1 MSNSGSLR
9 KRQGPP
15 GRGPRVNAVW
25 GSLALLPRL
34 GPSHLKSGKMR
45 DIHGGAQGS
54 CRFPTSFTQGQ
65 QWGGGGR
72 HWPVATSPSP
82 STQEQTP
89 TVHSTAD
96 HRGGHAGAKIGT
108 GSWHGTRLC
117 AVGRVSVHHEWREGG
132 LSIAGTPTFPEDHLS
147 SMSSRGPHGRAPAL
161 TSFVSPSLCHPR
173 PSQGLRPS
181 TPNQPDMPP

>member
-1 MSNSGSLR
+1 MLSGALWLCWPVLVPPTSSQERCEIFTVAPREAAASPRPSPKVNSG
-9 KRQGPP
+9 
-15 GRGPRVNAVW
+15 V
-25 GSLALLPRL
+25 
-34 GPSHLKSGKMR
+34 
-45 DIHGGAQGS
+45 
-54 CRFPTSFTQGQ
+54 
-65 QWGGGGR
+65 GGGR